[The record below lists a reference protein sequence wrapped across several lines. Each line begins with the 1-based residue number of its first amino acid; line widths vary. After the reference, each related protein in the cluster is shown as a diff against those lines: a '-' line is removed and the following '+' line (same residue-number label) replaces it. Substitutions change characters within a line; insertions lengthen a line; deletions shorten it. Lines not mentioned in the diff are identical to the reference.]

1 MFLEIIISFLGDH
14 HPKFQFQ
21 RFAMIFLFNVVTS
34 ASGD

>member
-21 RFAMIFLFNVVTS
+21 RFAMIFYS
-34 ASGD
+34 MW